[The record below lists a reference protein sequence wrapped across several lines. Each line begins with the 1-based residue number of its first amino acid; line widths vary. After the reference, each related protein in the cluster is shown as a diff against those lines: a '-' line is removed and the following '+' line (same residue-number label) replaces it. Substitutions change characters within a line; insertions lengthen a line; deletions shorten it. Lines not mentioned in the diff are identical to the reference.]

1 MYKVIKF
8 FTDLQ
13 DDNFAYKEGDIFPR
27 AGKEVTQE
35 RLDELSSPNNL
46 QNTPLIVAVNKKP
59 AGSKKTSKTGD
70 KQPTGANKGSK
81 KKGE

>member
-13 DDNFAYKEGDIFPR
+13 DDNFAYEEGDIFPR

-35 RLDELSSPNNL
+35 RLDELSSPNNR

-59 AGSKKTSKTGD
+59 AGSKKSPKTGN
-70 KQPTGANKGSK
+70 KQPTGGSKGSK